1 MKVFLK
7 ILSPKMSAFEKK
19 EFTIEDDR
27 LNMTVMEVIQKLQ
40 TINED
45 IYTEISTDGFIHPNY
60 LCMINNE
67 ILLYN
72 QRNTASLKDG
82 DNMIISFVMAGG

>member
-7 ILSPKMSAFEKK
+7 IISPKLSASDKK
-19 EFTIEDDR
+19 EFTIEDDK
-27 LNMTVMEVIQKLQ
+27 LNMSIMEVIQKLQ
-40 TINED
+40 AIDED
-45 IYTEISTDGFIHPNY
+45 IFTEISTDGFIHPNY

-67 ILLYN
+67 IILYN
-72 QRNTASLKDG
+72 QRNTSSLKDG